1 MFTVESV
8 ESPELH
14 DSSEFEEAVANHDHE
29 LTEEVQQYYLLLQYL
44 CRTFEIRVLFFLF
57 AEFIGN

>member
-29 LTEEVQQYYLLLQYL
+29 LTEEVY
-44 CRTFEIRVLFFLF
+44 TTIVFIVTIF
-57 AEFIGN
+57 A